1 MRKKES
7 VESYQEMLHK
17 CLHMFAYAN
26 VHLYQLDAGRQQ
38 GLISSSLLRQMLAG
52 LAVCCRRWQS
62 KCISHCTA
70 NLFLR
75 DTEICTSTSFKI
87 IVSNHAQ
94 RIHSNTTTSTIKT
107 EEAPPSACAFH
118 LLSRTQ
124 PSVFDDNNLFT
135 RHKPQLRVFFP
146 NDHSLLQT
154 SRTRCF
160 TSSYNK
166 DSYLCSNQN
175 TKQVRV
181 VKYSAHFPVLGA
193 TTAVFIVP

>member
-7 VESYQEMLHK
+7 AESYQEMLHK

-38 GLISSSLLRQMLAG
+38 GLISSSLLRQMLAR
-52 LAVCCRRWQS
+52 LAVRCRRWQS
-62 KCISHCTA
+62 KWISHCKA
-70 NLFLR
+70 NLFLG

-94 RIHSNTTTSTIKT
+94 RIHSNATTSTIKT

-135 RHKPQLRVFFP
+135 RHKPQLRGFFFLTITLY
-146 NDHSLLQT
+146 SKLQEQGVLPPAT
-154 SRTRCF
+154 IKIPIFART
-160 TSSYNK
+160 K
-166 DSYLCSNQN
+166 IQN
-175 TKQVRV
+175 R
-181 VKYSAHFPVLGA
+181 
-193 TTAVFIVP
+193 